1 MKKQVL
7 IFAVLISISSFAQTQ
22 EEAIAEVKDKLEK
35 YGKDYVGNL
44 SLFKKVLVSPCKVVI
59 EFEKAT
65 YEFDPRESDWV
76 VNFVGCKA
84 DKGAIIKANDKY
96 WYYIPISDRD
106 APDDIKWSI
115 ASALNHLASFCVKK
129 KEAL

>member
-1 MKKQVL
+1 MKKQLL
-7 IFAVLISISSFAQTQ
+7 IFAVQISIFSFAQTK

-44 SLFKKVLVSPCKVVI
+44 SLFKNVFVSPCKVVI

-65 YEFDPRESDWV
+65 YEFDPSESDWV

-84 DKGAIIKANDKY
+84 TKGAIIKANDKY
-96 WYYIPISDRD
+96 WHYIPISDRG
-106 APDDIKWSI
+106 APDNIMSST
-115 ASALNHLASFCVKK
+115 ANALNYLETFCEKTPTN
-129 KEAL
+129 